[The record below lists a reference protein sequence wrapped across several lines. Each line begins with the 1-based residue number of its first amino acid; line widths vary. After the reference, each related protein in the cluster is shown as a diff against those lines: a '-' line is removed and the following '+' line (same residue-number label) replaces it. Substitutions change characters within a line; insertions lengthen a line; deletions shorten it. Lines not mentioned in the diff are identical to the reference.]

1 LHAAHQR
8 SIELPEAD
16 TSAARPAL
24 VESDEALRSFCG
36 AIRGA
41 SFLSLDTEF
50 VRIRTYYP
58 ELCLVQA
65 AAGGQLACIDPLAQ
79 SSLEPLLELLH
90 DHAITKVMHAARQDL
105 ELFYLLDQRLPG
117 PLFDTQIAAALLGF
131 DEQVGYA
138 KLVESI
144 LGVRLAKAHTRTDW
158 AERPLSPE
166 QLAYAAE
173 DVQYLLPLYESLHA
187 QLEQR
192 GRLAWLQEDAAALLD
207 PDLYR
212 IVPEDMWQRVKGWT
226 GLRSAAQR
234 KALALL
240 AAWREREA
248 TTRNRPRQW
257 VLRDSLLL
265 ALARVLPANRNR
277 LAQIP
282 DLPRPGLERYAAA
295 LLELIAAAREAP
307 EGEAQPAVECTDA
320 EQLKRLAGIVR
331 TRAEAHDLSPS
342 LLAPRRQLSQL
353 LRGDRDLA
361 LLRGWRFELI
371 GRELLALTAR

>member
-1 LHAAHQR
+1 M
-8 SIELPEAD
+8 PEAD

-24 VESDEALRSFCG
+24 LESDAGLRSFCS
-36 AIRGA
+36 AIRSA
-41 SFLSLDTEF
+41 SFLALDTEF

-58 ELCLVQA
+58 ELCLIQVA
-65 AAGGQLACIDPLAQ
+65 AAGQLACIDPLAGM
-79 SSLEPLLELLH
+79 SLDPLLELLH
-90 DHAITKVMHAARQDL
+90 DGTITKVMHAARQDL

-131 DEQVGYA
+131 DDQIGYA

-166 QLAYAAE
+166 QLAYAGE
-173 DVQYLLPLYESLHA
+173 DVQYLLPLYESLRA
-187 QLEQR
+187 QLEER
-192 GRLAWLQEDAAALLD
+192 GRLAWLEEDAQALLD
-207 PDLYR
+207 PELYR

-234 KALALL
+234 RVLAQL

-248 TTRNRPRQW
+248 MTRNRPRQW

-265 ALARVLPANRNR
+265 GLARILPANRNR

-282 DLPRPGLERYAAA
+282 DLPRPVLERYASP
-295 LLELIAAAREAP
+295 LLELIASARDAREDEP
-307 EGEAQPAVECTDA
+307 QPKVESTDPD
-320 EQLKRLAGIVR
+320 QLNRLASIVR

-342 LLAPRRQLSQL
+342 LLAPRRELSQL

-361 LLRGWRFELI
+361 MLRGWRFELI
-371 GRELLALTAR
+371 GRELLALAAR